1 MEEKVVSETT
11 YNIKPLY
18 TERSIGFFLKF
29 AKKHSEYRLVDFCV
43 EQANHP
49 YYEPRLHFLII
60 LRLSAYFNLGKD
72 IGSREDSGTRLKARN
87 EKHEKHLQILRNSVY
102 LRSGKFTGCQYRY

>member
-1 MEEKVVSETT
+1 MFQKLHTT
-11 YNIKPLY
+11 LNLY
-18 TERSIGFFLKF
+18 IQKEASGFFLKF

-60 LRLSAYFNLGKD
+60 LRLSAYINLGKD